1 MELTK
6 SFANEGQK
14 GKGILYVVGTPIGN
28 LRDFSPRARE
38 ILDQVDIIA
47 AEDTRHTRKLLS
59 AFEIRGSL
67 ISYHEHNK
75 HSREPELVQKL
86 KDGQNVAL
94 VSDAG
99 MPGISDPGEPLIQEV
114 IRQGIPVVPI
124 PGPNAA
130 ISALVAS
137 GLPAQPFVFIGFLP
151 RGKKERKKE
160 LERWRLIP
168 ATLIFYE
175 APHRLPEM
183 LKDLLEILGDRNV
196 AICRE
201 LTKKHE
207 EWLRGKLS
215 EGLHYFKENK
225 ARGEFTVVVEGAD
238 LSKAEDPKPEK
249 DWSLWSIQ
257 EHVDQYMEKG
267 WTKKEA
273 MKQVARERSL
283 PKREVYNAY
292 HKNNGE

>member
-1 MELTK
+1 MEIQK
-6 SFANEGQK
+6 SFMNEGQE
-14 GKGILYVVGTPIGN
+14 GTLYVVGTPIGN
-28 LRDFSPRARE
+28 LHDFSPRARE
-38 ILDQVDIIA
+38 ILEQVDIIA

-59 AFEIRGSL
+59 AFGIRGTL
-67 ISYHEHNK
+67 VSYHEHNK
-75 HSREPELVQKL
+75 QSREPELIQKL
-86 KDGQNVAL
+86 MDGKNIAL

-99 MPGISDPGEPLIQEV
+99 MPGISDPGEPLIQKV
-114 IRQGIPVVPI
+114 TSRGIPVVPI

-130 ISALVAS
+130 VSALVAS
-137 GLPAQPFVFIGFLP
+137 GLPTQPFVFIGFLP

-160 LERWRLIP
+160 LESWRLIP

-183 LKDLLEILGDRNV
+183 LKDLLEVLGNRNV

-215 EGLHYFKENK
+215 DGLDYFKEKK
-225 ARGEFTVVVEGAD
+225 ARGEFTIVVEGAD
-238 LSKAEDPKPEK
+238 LSRTEETEPEEERH
-249 DWSLWSIQ
+249 LWSIH
-257 EHVDQYMEKG
+257 EHVEKYISQG

-273 MKQVARERSL
+273 VKKVAERL
-283 PKREVYNAY
+283 PARSCEAYNAY
-292 HKNNGE
+292 HKNGADVE